1 MWPRLA
7 AEPGG
12 AGLTAPPGWDAACV
26 GKFTYLGIS
35 AAISLTSFVYPC
47 HYHFSFPCN
56 HLKCRLQ
63 PDKWDSARRAAEAV
77 TRRCSLGRLPSP
89 SPSQERRSLA

>member
-63 PDKWDSARRAAEAV
+63 PDKWDGARRAGGGSDTLLVRAAFPAP
-77 TRRCSLGRLPSP
+77 SLPG
-89 SPSQERRSLA
+89 QGFD

>member
-63 PDKWDSARRAAEAV
+63 PDKWDSETRGGGSDTLAAR
-77 TRRCSLGRLPSP
+77 
-89 SPSQERRSLA
+89 